1 MNKSNTLFQNN
12 TAYRNIHTI
21 IQCISEN
28 TNTIMILTADH
39 DNLCAIQ

>member
-1 MNKSNTLFQNN
+1 MNKSNTLFKSN

-28 TNTIMILTADH
+28 TNTIMIPTIYVQY
-39 DNLCAIQ
+39 NNTI